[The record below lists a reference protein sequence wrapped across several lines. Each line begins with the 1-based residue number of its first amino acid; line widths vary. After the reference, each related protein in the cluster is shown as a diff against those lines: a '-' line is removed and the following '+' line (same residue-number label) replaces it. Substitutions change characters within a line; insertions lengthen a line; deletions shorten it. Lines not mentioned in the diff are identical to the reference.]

1 MRIKEEY
8 IVPGLGAIILLSVF
22 GFAAGGASPIYPV
35 LLGILGLAAVGTYFL
50 PAAVQVEVR
59 IAIAVLGLMILVIY
73 FSSVSFWLAL
83 LAFGAIGASQ
93 IRHGAMLSMPPKH
106 TVAYVKT
113 LLDKRGAAGTAGA
126 DAAGGDGSGDAP
138 PKTDASGETN
148 AAASAAALQGLGALQ
163 RMLRVNVGGIGGS
176 VLAAFILLS
185 IFTMP
190 YVALVA
196 SVEYGGES
204 ESEAEGFTFREVS
217 QEIDEELDDGIPGI
231 LFIVLAAV
239 AAVSHGIGDSAP
251 VGGHSC
257 RHCRDG
263 GDAAL
268 VHLHLRRVQRRLR
281 KSRLWLQRQH
291 TYDSPHR
298 LVRGGRVLH
307 GDDRAAAHPP
317 LEQVQGLDARPAA
330 ETRAHSP
337 QCDIPAGRV
346 REDAYAGHQQR
357 EWSENDQ

>member
-50 PAAVQVEVR
+50 PAAVQVELR

-93 IRHGAMLSMPPKH
+93 IRHGATLSMPPKH

-113 LLDKRGAAGTAGA
+113 LLDKRGAAGTAGVESES
-126 DAAGGDGSGDAP
+126 DGGDGSGETP
-138 PKTDASGETN
+138 SKTDASGETN
-148 AAASAAALQGLGALQ
+148 AAAPAAALQGLGALQ
-163 RMLRVNVGGIGGS
+163 RILRVNVGGIGATALGA
-176 VLAAFILLS
+176 LILLS

-204 ESEAEGFTFREVS
+204 ESEAEGFTFLEVS

-231 LFIVLAAV
+231 LLIVLAAV
-239 AAVSHGIGDSAP
+239 AAVSTASVILPRWAVIVAGIAGMAVALLSYIYIFDAFSDAFERADFGSNVSIFTIP
-251 VGGHSC
+251 HIGWFVVGGC
-257 RHCRDG
+257 FM
-263 GDAAL
+263 AMTVL
-268 VHLHLRRVQRRLR
+268 QLIPRLNR
-281 KSRLWLQRQH
+281 SK
-291 TYDSPHR
+291 
-298 LVRGGRVLH
+298 G
-307 GDDRAAAHPP
+307 
-317 LEQVQGLDARPAA
+317 
-330 ETRAHSP
+330 
-337 QCDIPAGRV
+337 
-346 REDAYAGHQQR
+346 
-357 EWSENDQ
+357 

>member
-35 LLGILGLAAVGTYFL
+35 LLGILGLAAVGTSFL
-50 PAAVQVEVR
+50 PAAVQVEIR

-93 IRHGAMLSMPPKH
+93 IRHGAALSMPPKH

-113 LLDKRGAAGTAGA
+113 LLDKRGAAGTAGVESES
-126 DAAGGDGSGDAP
+126 DGGDGSGETP

-148 AAASAAALQGLGALQ
+148 AAAPAAALQGLGALQ
-163 RMLRVNVGGIGGS
+163 RILRVNVGGIGATALGA
-176 VLAAFILLS
+176 LILLS

-196 SVEYGGES
+196 SVEYRGES
-204 ESEAEGFTFREVS
+204 ESESEGFTFLEVS

-239 AAVSHGIGDSAP
+239 AAVSTASVILPRWAVIVAGIAGMAVTLLSYIYIFDAFSDAFERASLGSNVSILTIP
-251 VGGHSC
+251 HIGWFVAVGC
-257 RHCRDG
+257 FM
-263 GDAAL
+263 AMTVL
-268 VHLHLRRVQRRLR
+268 QLIPRLNR
-281 KSRLWLQRQH
+281 SK
-291 TYDSPHR
+291 
-298 LVRGGRVLH
+298 G
-307 GDDRAAAHPP
+307 
-317 LEQVQGLDARPAA
+317 
-330 ETRAHSP
+330 
-337 QCDIPAGRV
+337 
-346 REDAYAGHQQR
+346 
-357 EWSENDQ
+357 

>member
-1 MRIKEEY
+1 MGDVRIKEEY
-8 IVPGLGAIILLSVF
+8 IVPALGAIILLSVF
-22 GFAAGGASPIYPV
+22 GFAASGVSPIYPV

-50 PAAVQVEVR
+50 PAGVQVEMR
-59 IAIAVLGLMILVIY
+59 IAIAVLGLIILVIF

-93 IRHGAMLSMPPKH
+93 IRHGAALSMPPKH

-163 RMLRVNVGGIGGS
+163 RLLRVNVGGIGATALGA
-176 VLAAFILLS
+176 LILLS

-204 ESEAEGFTFREVS
+204 ESESEGFTFLEVS

-239 AAVSHGIGDSAP
+239 AAVSTASVILPRWAVIVAGIAGMAVTLLSYIYIFDAFSDAFERADFGSNVSILTIP
-251 VGGHSC
+251 HIGWFVAGGC
-257 RHCRDG
+257 FM
-263 GDAAL
+263 AMTVL
-268 VHLHLRRVQRRLR
+268 QLIPRLNR
-281 KSRLWLQRQH
+281 SK
-291 TYDSPHR
+291 
-298 LVRGGRVLH
+298 G
-307 GDDRAAAHPP
+307 
-317 LEQVQGLDARPAA
+317 
-330 ETRAHSP
+330 
-337 QCDIPAGRV
+337 
-346 REDAYAGHQQR
+346 
-357 EWSENDQ
+357 